1 MIVVDS
7 ISFQLPIT
15 QLPISG
21 SGCSVYENA
30 FGMTTSGCVGRCWFG
45 RFGGRAGDGVIAFQA
60 FNELEK

>member
-1 MIVVDS
+1 
-7 ISFQLPIT
+7 LPIT

-30 FGMTTSGCVGRCWFG
+30 FGGVTSGCVGRCWLG
-45 RFGGRAGDGVIAFQA
+45 RFGGRAGDEVIAFQA